1 MQPHRL
7 SLSTVPGVFAV
18 CRLDPASPV
27 PSWATPDGFIAIV
40 RTAEELSIVCAEQ
53 AVPAGVTCQRGW
65 RGLKVAG
72 PLDFALTG
80 VLASLAG
87 PLAEAGVSI
96 FAIST
101 YDTDYVFVREEQLG
115 TAIDAL
121 RRAGFAIA

>member
-1 MQPHRL
+1 MPSNLLTL
-7 SLSTVPGVFAV
+7 SIVPGVFAV
-18 CRLDPASPV
+18 CRLDPSSPL
-27 PSWATPDGFIAIV
+27 PSWATTDGFNAIV

-72 PLDFALTG
+72 PLDLALTG

-101 YDTDYVFVREEQLG
+101 YDTDYLFVREEQLG

>member
-1 MQPHRL
+1 MQSNYLTL
-7 SLSTVPGVFAV
+7 SIVPGVFAV
-18 CRLDPASPV
+18 CRLDSASPV
-27 PSWATPDGFIAIV
+27 PSWATSDGFSAIV

-53 AVPAGVTCQRGW
+53 AVPLGVTCQRGW

-72 PLDFALTG
+72 LLDFALIG

-96 FAIST
+96 FAVST
-101 YDTDYVFVREEQLG
+101 YDTDYLFVREEQFG